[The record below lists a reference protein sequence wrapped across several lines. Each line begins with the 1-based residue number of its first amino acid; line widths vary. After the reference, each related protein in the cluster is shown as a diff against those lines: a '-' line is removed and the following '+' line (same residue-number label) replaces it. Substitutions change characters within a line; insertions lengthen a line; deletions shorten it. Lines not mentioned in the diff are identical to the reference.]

1 MARPSEESRKRSID
15 LLVKGAVNQARAKG
29 DATPSE
35 SKIRREIIKHAERA
49 DKLQKW

>member
-1 MARPSEESRKRSID
+1 MRRPNEESRKRSIE

-35 SKIRREIIKHAERA
+35 AQIRKEIIRHAEKA
-49 DKLQKW
+49 DKMQGW